1 MPASLFGTFFAVYH
15 NDVGRKVNVAVKQA
29 AANRISVNR
38 SAGCFKF
45 ADACRVK
52 AAGNDNFYIIKAF
65 GIKRAAHVPYQ
76 LLAYAGGVKH
86 AKLAKQAFVYH
97 CSAGIKAYAC
107 KISAKFAGNGNGG
120 VHAVVVK
127 IYQCNAGNFR
137 VNIFVKGFGCGNGIA
152 VVGGN

>member
-1 MPASLFGTFFAVYH
+1 M
-15 NDVGRKVNVAVKQA
+15 R
-29 AANRISVNR
+29 
-38 SAGCFKF
+38 AG
-45 ADACRVK
+45 
-52 AAGNDNFYIIKAF
+52 IKAF
-65 GIKRAAHVPYQ
+65 GVKRAAHVPYQ

-107 KISAKFAGNGNGG
+107 KISAKFAGNGKSS

-127 IYQCNAGNFR
+127 INQCNAGNFR

-152 VVGGN
+152 VVRSN